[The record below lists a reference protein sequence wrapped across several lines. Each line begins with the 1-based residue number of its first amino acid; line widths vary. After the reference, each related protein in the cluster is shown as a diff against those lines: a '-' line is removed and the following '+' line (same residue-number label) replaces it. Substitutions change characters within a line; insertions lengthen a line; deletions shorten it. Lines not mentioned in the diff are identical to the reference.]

1 MQQTQKTRSSFKA
14 LTGNRVLYRGVKKKK
29 VPLVATPFADNLADC
44 LVFLDEAHCRGTD
57 LKLPQ
62 DAKGALTLAL
72 GQTKDQTVQGKY
84 PGLSSIAINS
94 NKMQLR

>member
-1 MQQTQKTRSSFKA
+1 MIVYV
-14 LTGNRVLYRGVKKKK
+14 LTSDRVLYRGVKKKK
-29 VPLVATPFADNLADC
+29 VPLVATPFSDNLGGC

-72 GQTKDQTVQGKY
+72 GQTKDQTVQGKQ
-84 PGLSSIAINS
+84 PSLSIAT
-94 NKMQLR
+94 LRF